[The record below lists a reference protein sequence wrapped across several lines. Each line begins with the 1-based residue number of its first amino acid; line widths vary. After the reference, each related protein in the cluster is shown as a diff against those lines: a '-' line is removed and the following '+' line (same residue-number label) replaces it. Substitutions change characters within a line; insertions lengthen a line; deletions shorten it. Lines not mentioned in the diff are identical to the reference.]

1 MPFDRK
7 AFIEG
12 FIAETSENLAG
23 INDGIIALKKV
34 PDDKEQLTKLL
45 RQLHTIKGTA
55 RMLGFNTIEK
65 TAHGIEDVFKGI
77 REEKYELTDRIVQL
91 TFSTADYIKKML
103 SRIAEDGNDDY
114 DISALLEIY
123 EKASSGLF
131 FTMDSLNEQG
141 EEQAKADTGENLE
154 NITSIRIDLE
164 RINAIVKSFSTIIIR
179 QFRFKKQLEKQQLS
193 NQLKEDLSR
202 IEEAIFETQN
212 QILNLRMLPLDIV
225 LTPLKQELEKDAIQ
239 SGKDIDFDIPQT
251 SFLLDKVILEQLRP
265 IMLHLVRNSLDH
277 GIEPK
282 EERLALG
289 KAERGKIA
297 IHAAQVSNNIR
308 ISISDDGRGIQYEKI
323 RRKAIEINPEQRE
336 EIAAY
341 SESELQK
348 FLFMSGFSTA
358 EKPTLL
364 SGRGV
369 GLDVVRSSMEAI
381 KGKMHLYSQ
390 EHKGTTF
397 ELLIPLTLATQ
408 EGLFICCGG
417 MKFML
422 PANYIYEI
430 VDADSVTK
438 TTIQEQTFIRL
449 NEHLVP
455 VYHLSSI
462 LGKQK
467 VVDSASIIVLEYLE
481 THIGITVDSID
492 QYENLIVNPLPVILQ
507 SMDSLQGI
515 VFDENYAIIPILDV
529 PNIME
534 RLRKLVSYDIKK
546 YNTKNQNKTHTVLIV
561 DDSTTTRQIEQTI
574 FESSGY
580 LVETAVD
587 GIDALEKLKSTP
599 IDAIVTDINMPR
611 MDGIMLLNNVRRM
624 EQHADTPVIIVSG
637 AYDPEAKE
645 QFLSAGAQAFI
656 VKSDFQ
662 RGNLLQAV
670 KEFLGG

>member
-1 MPFDRK
+1 MPFNRE

-23 INDGIIALKKV
+23 VNDGIIALKKA
-34 PDDKEQLTKLL
+34 PDNKELLTKLL

-55 RMLGFNTIEK
+55 RMLGFNTIEN
-65 TAHGIEDVFKGI
+65 TAHGLEDVFKGI

-103 SRIAEDGNDDY
+103 SQISANGTDDY
-114 DISALLEIY
+114 DISSLQAIY
-123 EKASSGLF
+123 EKAASGLF
-131 FTMDSLNEQG
+131 FTMDELG
-141 EEQAKADTGENLE
+141 KPEESDSEAGTAENLE

-164 RINAIVKSFSTIIIR
+164 RINTIVKSFSTIIIR
-179 QFRFKKQLEKQQLS
+179 QFRFKKQLEKQHLS
-193 NQLKEDLSR
+193 NQLKEDLAR

-212 QILNLRMLPLDIV
+212 QILNLRMLPLDMV
-225 LTPLKQELEKDAIQ
+225 LSPLKQELEKDAIE
-239 SGKDIDFDIPQT
+239 SHKDISFDIPHT

-265 IMLHLVRNSLDH
+265 ILLHLVRNSLDH
-277 GIEPK
+277 GIEEK
-282 EERLALG
+282 EERLARG
-289 KAERGKIA
+289 KPAQGKIA
-297 IHAAQVSNNIR
+297 IHAAQISNNIR

-323 RRKAIEINPEQRE
+323 RQKAIEINPEQKE

-341 SESELQK
+341 SDSELQK
-348 FLFMSGFSTA
+348 FLFISGFSTTD
-358 EKPTLL
+358 KPTLL

-369 GLDVVRSSMEAI
+369 GLDVVRSSMETI
-381 KGKMHLYSQ
+381 KGKIHLYSQ
-390 EHKGTTF
+390 ENKGTTF

-408 EGLFICCGG
+408 EGLFICTGG

-430 VDADSVTK
+430 VDADSVAK

-467 VVDSASIIVLEYLE
+467 LVDSPAIIILEYLE
-481 THIGITVDSID
+481 THIGIIVDSIE
-492 QYENLIVNPLPVILQ
+492 QYESLIVNPLPPILQ
-507 SMDSLQGI
+507 NMNSLQGI
-515 VFDENYAIIPILDV
+515 VFDENYTIIPILNV
-529 PNIME
+529 PNIMQ
-534 RLRKLVSYDIKK
+534 RLRQLVSYDIKK
-546 YNTKNQNKTHTVLIV
+546 YNTKNQNKTYTVLIV

-580 LVETAVD
+580 LVETAID

-599 IDAIVTDINMPR
+599 IDAIITDINMPR

-624 EQHADTPVIIVSG
+624 EQYADTPVIIVSG
-637 AYDPEAKE
+637 AYDPKAKE